1 MDYQRITFE
10 ADMKSAPASVIWTS
24 VATARGLQQWFAD
37 DVTARGRHYVFS
49 WKGSAQE
56 ADVTAART
64 EAYVR
69 FKWADTGTWFEMRI
83 DVNELT
89 GHSVLRIIDNVE
101 SDDVDSAMQLW
112 KRHIDRLKIALG
124 VR

>member
-1 MDYQRITFE
+1 
-10 ADMKSAPASVIWTS
+10 
-24 VATARGLQQWFAD
+24 
-37 DVTARGRHYVFS
+37 
-49 WKGSAQE
+49 
-56 ADVTAART
+56 
-64 EAYVR
+64 
-69 FKWADTGTWFEMRI
+69 MRI

-112 KRHIDRLKIALG
+112 KRQIDRLKIALG

>member
-1 MDYQRITFE
+1 MDYQRITLE

-24 VATARGLQQWFAD
+24 VSTARGLQQWFAD
-37 DVTARGRHYVFS
+37 EVKAQGRHYVFS
-49 WKGSAQE
+49 WKGSAQD
-56 ADVTAART
+56 ADITAART

-89 GHSVLRIIDNVE
+89 GHSVLKIIDNVE
-101 SDDVDSAMQLW
+101 PDDVESSMQLW
-112 KRHIDRLKIALG
+112 RRQIDRLKIALG

>member
-1 MDYQRITFE
+1 
-10 ADMKSAPASVIWTS
+10 MKSAPASVIWTS
-24 VATARGLQQWFAD
+24 VSTARGLQQWFAD
-37 DVTARGRHYVFS
+37 EVKAQGRHYVFS
-49 WKGSAQE
+49 WKGSAQD
-56 ADVTAART
+56 ADITAART

-89 GHSVLRIIDNVE
+89 GHSVLKIVDNVE
-101 SDDVDSAMQLW
+101 PDDVESSMQLW
-112 KRHIDRLKIALG
+112 RRQIDRLKIALG